1 MLATESLY
9 IMFDLKRMKNEKK
22 KKKCGEV
29 NIFYN
34 IIG

>member
-9 IMFDLKRMKNEKK
+9 IMFDLKRKKKK
-22 KKKCGEV
+22 KKKCGQV

>member
-9 IMFDLKRMKNEKK
+9 IMFDLKRKKKKK
-22 KKKCGEV
+22 KKKCGQV

>member
-9 IMFDLKRMKNEKK
+9 IMFDLKRKNKKK
-22 KKKCGEV
+22 KKKCGQV